1 MIKYSILASG
11 STGNAIYVG
20 SQEKNILV
28 DAGVSGRRMSE
39 LLAEID
45 VAIEELDAI
54 FVTHEHDD
62 HVRGVGVLARRYNI
76 PIYLNYNTYQ
86 SLPKAVGSIDE
97 SLIKIIETGAEQRLG
112 DMLIESFGVSHDAS
126 EPVGYILSVNGYRLS
141 IITDLG
147 YVSNRIKSRIK
158 GSHAFIIE
166 TNHCVEMLQ
175 MGSYPWE
182 LKRRILS
189 DLGHLSNDAA
199 AEALAE
205 IVTGDTEL
213 VHLFHR
219 SQENNQLDLARLT
232 VIETLERYQMIHD
245 RLKILDTYPDQ
256 PTSLEIIG
264 T

>member
-1 MIKYSILASG
+1 LIKYSILASG
-11 STGNAIYVG
+11 STGNVIYIG

-28 DAGVSGRRMSE
+28 DAGVSGRRIAE
-39 LLAEID
+39 LLAEVD
-45 VAIEELDAI
+45 VTIEELDAI
-54 FVTHEHDD
+54 FVTHEHED
-62 HVRGVGVLARRYNI
+62 HVRGIGVLARRYNI
-76 PIYLNYNTYQ
+76 PIYLNYNTFL
-86 SLPKAVGSIDE
+86 SLPSSIGKIDE
-97 SLIKIIETGAEQRLG
+97 SLINIIDTDGERQLG
-112 DMLIESFGVSHDAS
+112 DLKIESFGVSHDAS
-126 EPVGYILSVNGYRLS
+126 EPVGYIVSSNDYRLS
-141 IITDLG
+141 IVTDLG
-147 YVSNRIKSRIK
+147 YVSNKIKNRIK

-166 TNHCVEMLQ
+166 TNHCIEMLQ

-205 IVTGDTEL
+205 IVTTDTEL

-219 SQENNQLDLARLT
+219 SQENNQLDLARIT
-232 VIETLERYQMIHD
+232 VIETLERYQIIHD

-264 T
+264 I